1 MKNTFFH
8 YQKIYRIIRSSYM
21 DSFPYA
27 GVTAFDYMLSRFILN
42 EGIDASIEATDTGH
56 KCIIRNAT
64 SQEEAEETVFAND
77 PIRVKFEL
85 ETFLQNEENINAVIK
100 DLAQMHKWMRDSG
113 YISNQFI
120 ATEKLI
126 FKSEI

>member
-1 MKNTFFH
+1 MKNTLFD

-42 EGIDASIEATDTGH
+42 EGIDASIEATDIGH
-56 KCIIRNAT
+56 KCIILNAT

-77 PIRVKFEL
+77 PIRVNL
-85 ETFLQNEENINAVIK
+85 N
-100 DLAQMHKWMRDSG
+100 
-113 YISNQFI
+113 
-120 ATEKLI
+120 
-126 FKSEI
+126 